1 MKINT
6 IIEGRISSTSTG
18 SAYLVS
24 QDFEDDLYIYKKKL
38 NKALHNDLVKVKVIE
53 GKQPGEI
60 EGEVI
65 EIIERF
71 KTEFVGTIDIQENFA
86 FVRPDSKKINFD
98 FYLKKGTYST
108 VKQGEKVIVKM
119 GKWRDG
125 DKSPSGTIIKRLG
138 MPGGNDVEIFSI
150 MHEYGFDNEFSKA
163 VEKESEDIDFTITE
177 SEIKKRK
184 DFRDVL
190 TITIDPATAKD
201 FDDALSYR
209 ELKNGNI
216 EVGVHIAD
224 VSHYVKE
231 GTELDKEAYKRA
243 TSIYLVDRV
252 IPMLPERLSNGVC
265 SLNPHQDKL
274 AFSAVFELDNNG
286 AIIKEWFGRTII
298 HSDHRF
304 AYEQAQVLIELQ
316 SINSDN
322 NNVLVEIDRSMI
334 EDAGLENVTPEK
346 ADELSYAVT
355 QMDKYAKILRAKR
368 SEDSITFNREEVR
381 FKLDDEG
388 KPVGIY
394 TVVSKDANKLIEEF
408 MLLAN
413 KRVGKFVS
421 DKKKT
426 FIYRIHDVP
435 NEDKISE
442 LAIFIKEFGYDI
454 NLGGDI
460 KFELNKLLKLVE
472 GTPEDNMISNLVV
485 RCMSKAKY
493 TVNNIGHYGLGFEHY
508 SHFTSPIRRYPDVM
522 AHRLLA
528 KYLADDTKNVNPV
541 EYEDKCKW
549 CFENE
554 MNASKAERDS
564 IKFKQ
569 VEYLMDKI
577 GEEYDAVITSIKDWG
592 VYCEIVESKCEGM
605 IPKEYLEAI
614 GLYILSEEHK
624 IKGVGRQIIHL
635 GDMIKIKVKGVSL
648 MRKEIEY
655 ELIK

>member
-6 IIEGRISSTSTG
+6 IIEGRISSVSSG

-24 QDFEDDLYIYKKKL
+24 EDLEDDLFIFKRKT

-53 GKQPGEI
+53 GKQPGEY

-65 EIIERF
+65 EVIERF
-71 KTEFVGTIDIQENFA
+71 KTEFVGTIDVQDHFA
-86 FVRPDSKKINFD
+86 FVRPDSKKLNFD
-98 FYLKKGTYST
+98 FYMKKGTYNGIKS
-108 VKQGEKVIVKM
+108 GEKVIVELGNWK
-119 GKWRDG
+119 DSS
-125 DKSPSGTIIKRLG
+125 KSPNGRIIKRLG
-138 MPGGNDVEIFSI
+138 MAGENDAEMFSI
-150 MHEYGFDNEFSKA
+150 IHEYGFASDFPKK
-163 VEKESEDIDFTITE
+163 VEADAEAIDFTI
-177 SEIKKRK
+177 SNDEIKRRK

-190 TITIDPATAKD
+190 TVTIDPETAKD

-209 ELKNGNI
+209 KLDNGNI

-231 GTELDKEAYKRA
+231 GSDLDKEAYKRA

-286 AIIKEWFGRTII
+286 AIIKEWFGRTVI

-304 AYEQAQVLIELQ
+304 AYEQAQALIELQ
-316 SINSDN
+316 DN
-322 NNVLVEIDRSMI
+322 DEDLVETGRVMM
-334 EDAGLENVTPEK
+334 EDAGLSGVTPER
-346 ADELSYAVT
+346 AGELSYAVT
-355 QMDKYAKILRAKR
+355 EMDKYAKKLRAIR
-368 SEDSITFNREEVR
+368 SKDSITFNREEVR
-381 FKLDDEG
+381 FKLDEEG
-388 KPVGIY
+388 IPVGIY

-413 KRVGKFVS
+413 KRVGKFIA
-421 DKKKT
+421 DKNKT

-435 NEDKISE
+435 NEEKLTE
-442 LAIFIKEFGYDI
+442 LANFIKEFGYSI
-454 NLGGDI
+454 NLSGDI
-460 KFELNKLLKLVE
+460 KTELNNLLKQVE

-528 KYLADDTKNVNPV
+528 KYLADGNKTVNPA

-549 CFENE
+549 CFECE
-554 MNASKAERDS
+554 MNASKAERES
-564 IKFKQ
+564 IKLKQ
-569 VEYLMDKI
+569 VEYLSDKV
-577 GEEYDAVITSIKDWG
+577 GVEYEAVITSVKDWG
-592 VYCEIVESKCEGM
+592 VYCEIIENKCEGM
-605 IPKEYLEAI
+605 IPKEQLEEL
-614 GLYILSEEHK
+614 GLYILSSEHK
-624 IKGVGRQIIHL
+624 IKGIGRKVMHL
-635 GDMIKIKVKGVSL
+635 GDPVTIRVKGVSL
-648 MRKEIEY
+648 SRKEIEY
-655 ELIK
+655 ELV